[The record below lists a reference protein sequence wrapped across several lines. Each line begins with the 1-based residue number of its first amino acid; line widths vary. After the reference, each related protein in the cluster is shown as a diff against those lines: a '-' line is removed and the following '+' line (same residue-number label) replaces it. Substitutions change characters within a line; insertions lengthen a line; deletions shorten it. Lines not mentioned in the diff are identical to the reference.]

1 MSKEC
6 SVSHMNSFYGNIGD
20 VVRLLEIHRQL
31 AGPGQGRRVG
41 LECLNKSA
49 IVLILASWEAFVE
62 DLAANAFECMHANAT
77 THTVFPKQVLDLAW
91 KAFKNEQTLDAM
103 VRIESGW
110 KAILETHKAKT
121 ISKFIERGAFNTPS
135 GPKIDELFSELVGL
149 NALSKNWRWKK
160 QTSDTSINKLQLLI
174 NLRGA
179 IAHRA
184 AADDSV
190 LKVQVLE
197 YAKLVA
203 RLAAKSHN
211 AVRAYLEQTLGFN
224 ACIEYKQENLESL
237 IAQLDLVE
245 KVTEPGQITVLQPWD
260 IPQR

>member
-1 MSKEC
+1 
-6 SVSHMNSFYGNIGD
+6 MNSFYGNIGD

-31 AGPGQGRRVG
+31 AGPAQGRRIG

-62 DLAANAFECMHANAT
+62 DLAENAFECILANAS

-91 KAFKNEQTLDAM
+91 KAFRNEQTLDAM
-103 VRIESGW
+103 GKIESGW
-110 KAILETHKAKT
+110 KVILENHKTK
-121 ISKFIERGAFNTPS
+121 IVSKFIERGNFNTPS

-149 NALSKNWRWKK
+149 NALSRTWRWKK
-160 QTSDTSINKLQLLI
+160 QTSDTSVNKLQLLI
-174 NLRGA
+174 DLRGA

-190 LKVQVLE
+190 QKVQVLE

-211 AVRAYLEQTLGFN
+211 AVRSYLEQTLGFE

-245 KVTEPGQITVLQPWD
+245 KVTEPGQMTILAPWD